1 MKTEIEK
8 KKPFYTGLS
17 FQVMVAMILA
27 VIFGYL
33 FPAKAIAM
41 KPLGDGFIRL
51 ITMIITLIIFCTVV
65 TGIAGME
72 DLKKVGRV
80 GGKAL
85 IYFEVVSTLA
95 LVIGLFVGNVVKPGT
110 SFNINPATLDA

>member
-1 MKTEIEK
+1 MTTATRK
-8 KKPFYTGLS
+8 KAFYFNPTY
-17 FQVMVAMILA
+17 QVLCAVVVAIVL
-27 VIFGYL
+27 GYL
-33 FPAKAIAM
+33 RPATAVAM

-80 GGKAL
+80 GGKSL
-85 IYFEVVSTLA
+85 VYFEVVSTLA
-95 LVIGLFVGNVVKPGT
+95 LIIGLVVGNFVRKV
-110 SFNINPATLDA
+110 